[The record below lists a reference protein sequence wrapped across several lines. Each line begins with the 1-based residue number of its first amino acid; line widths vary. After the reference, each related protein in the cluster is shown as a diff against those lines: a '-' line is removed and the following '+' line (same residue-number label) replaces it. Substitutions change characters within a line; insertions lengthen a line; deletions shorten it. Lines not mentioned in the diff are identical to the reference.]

1 MRYKQTEE
9 ERQKL
14 LDDVTE
20 ETKRRLDA
28 IMNGRYMA
36 TYGEDGGTRDANFNL
51 KYATQPMADI
61 LSQYNHI
68 VGNSQGE
75 IDSLHRMLSTKK
87 LDKMKLEQE
96 NNKYLAING
105 KKHSWQCYEGRL
117 ANERVMNMRL
127 QDILRKTFTVDKLV
141 DEGKQTAYEECDS
154 KAAQYNF

>member
-51 KYATQPMADI
+51 KYAT
-61 LSQYNHI
+61 
-68 VGNSQGE
+68 
-75 IDSLHRMLSTKK
+75 
-87 LDKMKLEQE
+87 
-96 NNKYLAING
+96 
-105 KKHSWQCYEGRL
+105 
-117 ANERVMNMRL
+117 
-127 QDILRKTFTVDKLV
+127 
-141 DEGKQTAYEECDS
+141 
-154 KAAQYNF
+154 